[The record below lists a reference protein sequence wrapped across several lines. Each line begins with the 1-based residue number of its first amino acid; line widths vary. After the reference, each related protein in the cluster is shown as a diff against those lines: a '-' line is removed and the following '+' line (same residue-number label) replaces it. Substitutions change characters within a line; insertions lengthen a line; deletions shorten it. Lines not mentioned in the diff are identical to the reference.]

1 MKKLVWAI
9 AAIFCVQVVF
19 QLVMMAERSDADY
32 ALLQTP
38 LHQPVDPYTSP
49 VVSDSDL
56 IVPDDL
62 SIDDSD
68 AQASFASLRYRP
80 PAGADTGFRGY
91 GLERPSRFRHRRH
104 QGLKNPEPFK
114 PVIITYK
121 RYDAPT
127 EAVTFRVE
135 TKAQAAPPIVQ
146 PTEDRRPLK
155 EDKRPLIAKVVTKPY
170 DWLKTVASK
179 LH

>member
-32 ALLQTP
+32 AVLQTP

-62 SIDDSD
+62 SIADSD
-68 AQASFASLRYRP
+68 AQASFASLH
-80 PAGADTGFRGY
+80 PAGADTDLRGS
-91 GLERPSRFRHRRH
+91 GLERPSRCRHRRH
-104 QGLKNPEPFK
+104 QGLEIPEQFK

-146 PTEDRRPLK
+146 PTEDRRPMK